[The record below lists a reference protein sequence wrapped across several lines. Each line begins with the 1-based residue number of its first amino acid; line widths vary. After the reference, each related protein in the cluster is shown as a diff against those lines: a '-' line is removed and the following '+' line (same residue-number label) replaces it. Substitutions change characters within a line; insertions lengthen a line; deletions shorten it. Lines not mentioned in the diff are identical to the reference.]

1 MGEKGDAARALGD
14 AFDEVDELSEM
25 LQDKEAADFNDDT
38 KLAWLAKQPIADEY
52 EIATN
57 LSKEFKVT
65 LSEAKKSLNML
76 PVDYTIQGEDIPS
89 IVKQLRKKRRDLKGQ
104 QKIDFT
110 KSIETLIGAYANH
123 LDDCIK
129 SIYWIA
135 PYQRPLQ
142 AMALKESN
150 LRKLDSVKSYDSRIQ
165 LIDQLCK
172 YWEADIESRDCGYNE
187 HFSKMQKQMKQSK
200 KEFKHL
206 LKNVQLGYSP
216 KKAISNHIVKM
227 VCNDPGISCREII
240 DSMPNHLQRRSTPQM
255 ISKMAK
261 KLDVTIVNEQYFKLP
276 TDIKKNIYAYTAAF
290 IDSDGYITMDK
301 NYNPRV
307 GLVATGDR
315 GKAFMVELH
324 KQLGVG
330 RLHLD
335 QKSPQ
340 DTRPVNRLN
349 FYSQDDITKLLK
361 QCRPHLRMKG
371 PQADLLMELIR
382 IKKGHKKA
390 EWAKPRYVEIFKL
403 MKWNNHSDNRNYDW
417 SKYEVDIENISKYES
432 NCKMSIMDELECVAS
447 PIGMVV

>member
-1 MGEKGDAARALGD
+1 MSERGDTLRELGD
-14 AFDEVDELSEM
+14 LADETEDLEEQL
-25 LQDKEAADFNDDT
+25 NDDS
-38 KLAWLAKQPIADEY
+38 KLAWLSMQPISDEH

-57 LSKEFKVT
+57 LSKEFKVS

-76 PVDYTIQGEDIPS
+76 PNDYTIGGHGIPDL
-89 IVKQLRKKRRDLKGQ
+89 IKQLRNKRRDLKGQ
-104 QKIDFT
+104 NKIDFT
-110 KSIETLIGAYANH
+110 KSIETLIDAYANH
-123 LDDCIK
+123 LDDCVK

-135 PYQRPLQ
+135 PYKKPLQ
-142 AMALKESN
+142 SMTLKESN
-150 LRKLDSVKSYDSRIQ
+150 IRKLDKIKSYDSRIQ

-172 YWEADIESRDCGYNE
+172 YWEADIESRDCAYNQ
-187 HFSKMQKQMKQSK
+187 HFAKMQKQMKESK
-200 KEFKHL
+200 KEFKRL
-206 LKNVQLGYSP
+206 LKEVQLGYSP
-216 KKAISNHIVKM
+216 KNAISEHIVKM
-227 VCNDPGISCREII
+227 VCSDPGITCREII
-240 DSMPNHLQRRSTPQM
+240 DSMPKNLQNRSTPQM

-261 KLDVTIVNEQYFKLP
+261 KLDVTIVNEQYYRMP
-276 TDIKKNIYAYTAAF
+276 NDIKKNVHAYTAAF
-290 IDSDGYITMDK
+290 IDSDGYITVDK

-315 GKAFMVELH
+315 GKAFMIELH

-349 FYSQDDITKLLK
+349 FYSQDDIHKLLTK
-361 QCRPHLRMKG
+361 CRPHFRMKG

-417 SKYEVDIENISKYES
+417 GKYEVDIESISKYES

-447 PIGMVV
+447 PIGMVI